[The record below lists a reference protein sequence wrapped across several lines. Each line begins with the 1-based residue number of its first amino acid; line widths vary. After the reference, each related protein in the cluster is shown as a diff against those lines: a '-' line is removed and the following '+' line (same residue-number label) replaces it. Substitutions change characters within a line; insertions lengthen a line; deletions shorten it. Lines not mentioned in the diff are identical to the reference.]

1 MISMPVSALVLAT
14 NNRGKLA
21 EFERLLA
28 PHGIVVYPQSKF
40 IADGADETGA
50 TFRENALLKARHAAK
65 AAGLPAIA
73 DDSGLEVDAL
83 GGAPGIHSARYAGER
98 ATDKENNDKL
108 VSELT
113 DVPELCRAAR
123 YRCVLSYVRHVDDL
137 DPVLADGIWEGR
149 ILMSPRGSGGF
160 GYDPL
165 FLPNDSSLTVA
176 EMNPEAKNAVSHR
189 GKALRA
195 LMERLIER
203 GEIRG

>member
-165 FLPNDSSLTVA
+165 FLPNDSSLTAA

-189 GKALRA
+189 GNALRA